1 MYEVPFIHSLGHTK
15 YDLKKNDGK
24 EQQQQNDQKKE
35 GMDGSMEKQMGG

>member
-35 GMDGSMEKQMGG
+35 EC